1 MLDHTS
7 SPPSSTADDR
17 EARVQALLEQ
27 LRPDAER
34 ALRQMAERLADLPED
49 GCFGQVEYDLRDL
62 AHQLAADSHQAGLQ
76 AAKKK
81 AT

>member
-1 MLDHTS
+1 MDHTS
-7 SPPSSTADDR
+7 AAPSQTADDR
-17 EARVQALLEQ
+17 ESRIEALLAR

-34 ALRQMAERLADLPED
+34 VLRQMAERLVDLPED

-62 AHQLAADSHQAGLQ
+62 AHDLAADSHQAGLQ